1 MEHTKSLASTRVTR
15 PCTSRLIAQHLNKTG
30 SAESYSTTPMS
41 IRSLLALTCVFVST
55 ALIAAE
61 APRFSQ
67 SLTTEQRTTTGIDRL
82 NSDQI
87 AALDALVRLNRNQI
101 AADALKAEQAKHT
114 AQKKSAATTE
124 ITPLAAPESASQ
136 PVAFSKSL
144 SADQRRAAGLD
155 TLTAE
160 QQAAVDSLV
169 AVQTTEAP
177 RYEPVSASAV
187 DAVEFFPNRF
197 EMHGE
202 VGFSF
207 GGGSGGYSSRAAW
220 VSSTL
225 LDTKTGTEF
234 SVGVLTSREKW
245 KRPFGYRDD
254 WDDVGFGLSTP
265 IFGNR

>member
-1 MEHTKSLASTRVTR
+1 MRTRTLFALT
-15 PCTSRLIAQHLNKTG
+15 C
-30 SAESYSTTPMS
+30 
-41 IRSLLALTCVFVST
+41 SLLAA
-55 ALIAAE
+55 ALFAAE
-61 APRFSQ
+61 PSRFSQ

-82 NSDQI
+82 DSDQI

-101 AADALKAEQAKHT
+101 AADALKAEQAKRA
-114 AQKKSAATTE
+114 AQKKAAAATE
-124 ITPLAAPESASQ
+124 IAPLAATESATH
-136 PVAFSKSL
+136 PAAFSKSL

-155 TLTAE
+155 TLTTE
-160 QQAAVDSLV
+160 QQTTVDSLV
-169 AVQTTEAP
+169 AAQTTEAP
-177 RYEPVSASAV
+177 RYEPVSVSTV

-197 EMHGE
+197 EVHGE
-202 VGFSF
+202 IGFSF

>member
-1 MEHTKSLASTRVTR
+1 MRTRTLFALT
-15 PCTSRLIAQHLNKTG
+15 C
-30 SAESYSTTPMS
+30 
-41 IRSLLALTCVFVST
+41 SLLAA
-55 ALIAAE
+55 ALFAAE
-61 APRFSQ
+61 PSRFSQ

-101 AADALKAEQAKHT
+101 AADALKAERAK
-114 AQKKSAATTE
+114 AAALKKSASSATPA
-124 ITPLAAPESASQ
+124 TPVETTPVVATPAAPQ

-155 TLTAE
+155 ALTAE
-160 QQAAVDSLV
+160 QQSTVDSLV

-202 VGFSF
+202 VGFSL
-207 GGGSGGYSSRAAW
+207 GTGSGGYSSRAAW

-225 LDTKTGTEF
+225 HDTKTGTEF